1 MSPGLRPEPG
11 LLLELAPCGVLRV
24 LLGAVVGDVEAA
36 GRDLA
41 QDPSR
46 REAELADEQDAVL
59 VVDGDDR
66 DRARMAGDVALG
78 ARAVGALDG
87 VDPERQVAAVME
99 DPGIDDV
106 LDEIGPGGILRG
118 RRIAGRSVGGQA
130 AASAGCWMIV
140 SPVSGSNRCTFSSGI
155 LRSTM
160 SFGRTRWSESTIA
173 TRS

>member
-1 MSPGLRPEPG
+1 
-11 LLLELAPCGVLRV
+11 APCGVLRV
-24 LLGAVVGDVEAA
+24 LIGAVVGDVEAA

-118 RRIAGRSVGGQA
+118 RLAVLVGIGRQLGTAVVSSAALLTTSSVGSA
-130 AASAGCWMIV
+130 AFDSMTAGGAS
-140 SPVSGSNRCTFSSGI
+140 T
-155 LRSTM
+155 
-160 SFGRTRWSESTIA
+160 
-173 TRS
+173 